1 MCYFAEFHQNRS
13 YGHMVVEIQQTFF
26 QDGAVRHLGY
36 VGHMLEDP
44 QRVTG
49 GLYHCANV
57 GWNRYSSFD
66 NTKV

>member
-1 MCYFAEFHQNRS
+1 
-13 YGHMVVEIQQTFF
+13 MVVEIQQTFF